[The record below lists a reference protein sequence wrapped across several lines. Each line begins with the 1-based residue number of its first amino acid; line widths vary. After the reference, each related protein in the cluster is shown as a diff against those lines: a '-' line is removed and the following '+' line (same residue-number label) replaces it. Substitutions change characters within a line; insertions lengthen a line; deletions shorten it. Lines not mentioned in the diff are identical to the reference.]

1 MYEPF
6 VIDSILNKLD
16 SSGELQAIIKSRDFS
31 KIKQLLRPFL
41 QERCTD
47 EYIIGKINRIIRNK
61 KTLKKLL
68 RIPRIEQRS
77 KEWYTARNG
86 LITSSDHGQALGV
99 GKFGNVRDF
108 FVKKSGYEVVEFPSF
123 IPSLEWGVRYE
134 PVATA
139 VYEKRLN
146 TKVHEFGLLKHPKIP
161 FYGASPDGITAQG
174 VMLEIKCPF
183 KRKIDGR
190 IVDQYFY
197 QMQGQ
202 LEVCD
207 LDECD
212 FLECAFYEYMDDVDF
227 DQDWNASRTFSKSGC
242 EKGII
247 IRDNKISE
255 YIYSKNSSKKLLKAW
270 LNSQILELNN
280 KYGEDVDFDVFYY
293 RLDGFHIQKVLRD
306 KQFFK
311 EKIIELGEVWNKIVE
326 YRQNKPLYDKEIG
339 KKEVKKRVQK
349 CLFSEID
356 TINEK
361 DM

>member
-6 VIDSILNKLD
+6 VIDSILNNLD
-16 SSGELQAIIKSRDFS
+16 STNELQSIIKSKDFS
-31 KIKQLLRPFL
+31 KIKQLLQPFL
-41 QERCTD
+41 QDRCSD
-47 EYIIGKINRIIRNK
+47 EYIIEKINKIIRNK
-61 KTLKKLL
+61 KKLKKLL

-146 TKVHEFGLLKHPKIP
+146 TQVHEFGLLKHPTIP

-183 KRKIDGR
+183 KRRIDGK
-190 IVDQYFY
+190 IVDQYYY

-202 LEVCD
+202 MEVCD

-212 FLECAFYEYMDDVDF
+212 FLECAFHEYLDDVDF
-227 DQDWNASRTFSKSGC
+227 DQDWNKSRTFSKSGC

-247 IRDNKISE
+247 IKDNRASE
-255 YIYSKNSSKKLLKAW
+255 YIYSDNSSKKVLKAW
-270 LNSQILELNN
+270 LKEKILNLNE
-280 KYGEDVDFDVFYY
+280 KYGEEVDFDVFYY
-293 RLDGFHIQKVLRD
+293 RLDSFNVQKVFRD
-306 KQFFK
+306 KDFFK
-311 EKIIELGEVWNKIVE
+311 EKITELGKVWNKIVD
-326 YRQNKPLYDKEIG
+326 YRENKALYDQEIG
-339 KKEVKKRVQK
+339 KKEVKKRVPK
-349 CLFSEID
+349 CLFTDVDCID
-356 TINEK
+356 
-361 DM
+361 

>member
-1 MYEPF
+1 MYEAF
-6 VIDSILNKLD
+6 VFDSILNSLD
-16 SSGELQAIIKSRDFS
+16 STNELQCIIKSRDFS
-31 KIKQLLRPFL
+31 KVKDLLRPFM
-41 QERCTD
+41 QQRCTD

-68 RIPRIEQRS
+68 LIPTIEQRS

-99 GKFGNVRDF
+99 GKFGNVRDV

-139 VYEKRLN
+139 VYEARLN

-161 FYGASPDGITAQG
+161 FYGASPDGITSQG

-183 KRKIDGR
+183 KRKIDGKV
-190 IVDQYFY
+190 VDQYYY

-212 FLECAFYEYMDDVDF
+212 FLECAFHEYLDEVDF

-242 EKGII
+242 EKGIVI
-247 IRDNKISE
+247 KDNKTSS
-255 YIYSKNSSKKLLKAW
+255 YIYSDNSPKKILKAW
-270 LNSQILELNN
+270 LKTHILDLNK
-280 KYGEDVDFDVFYY
+280 KYGDGVDFDVFYY
-293 RLDGFHIQKVLRD
+293 RLDTFHIQKVLRN
-306 KQFFK
+306 KEFFK
-311 EKIIELGEVWNKIVE
+311 EKIIELGEVWNKVVE
-326 YRQNKPLYDKEIG
+326 YRQNKELYDKEIG
-339 KKEVKKRVQK
+339 KKEVKKRPQK
-349 CLFSEID
+349 CLFSDVDSI
-356 TINEK
+356 
-361 DM
+361 